1 MNTKTRIES
10 MFKLVGL
17 IAIGLFCIQCLVS
30 TPENTSEIWSL
41 AIKSAGYTVPIAFV
55 YEKWLWR
62 FNPLAK
68 TPKLKINYDGLLK
81 YNYKGIYGE
90 KNIAITIR
98 QTYLTTKITIVTDE
112 IESNTIT
119 SELLIEND
127 KYVLYYTYITN
138 PKSEYS
144 DENPIQLGTCRIA
157 INNVNKFS
165 GKYWTNRKTIG
176 DIDFKAKL

>member
-17 IAIGLFCIQCLVS
+17 LAICIFLVQYFIS
-30 TPENTSEIWSL
+30 PPESTSETWSL
-41 AIKSAGYTVPIAFV
+41 ALKSAGYTVPVAFV

-68 TPKLKINYDGLLK
+68 IPKLKTNYDGLLK
-81 YNYKGIYGE
+81 YNYKGVYGE
-90 KNIAITIR
+90 KNIAITIK
-98 QTYLTTKITIVTDE
+98 QTYLTTKITIITDE

-119 SELLIEND
+119 SELLVEND

-157 INNVNKFS
+157 INNTNEFS

-176 DIDFKAKL
+176 DIDFKVKS